1 MQLLIILFIIG
12 IVLLLGNKNKNE
24 GFHFRRQYG
33 SFCNKCDGKTYNQCI
48 ECANCGICVLGN
60 KKVKCT
66 PGDMYGPYDSRLHC
80 KLWFHNDENSRR
92 LWKNKLK
99 MVKPYA

>member
-66 PGDMYGPYDSRLHC
+66 FL
-80 KLWFHNDENSRR
+80 F
-92 LWKNKLK
+92 
-99 MVKPYA
+99 V